1 MYRTN
6 NNDKNLWSFEKW
18 HQRFF
23 ENDERVYIINGVE
36 FNQFGYSSVKTI
48 DPSKDELIQIGSL
61 FDHFICSPNNL
72 YFCEKRQLVYPIGSK
87 FKKYENFEELMKGI
101 PRYKEKYEK
110 LFLYSVLIIA
120 ETNEYKIS
128 FAAFPYPDYDKF
140 DYLRN

>member
-1 MYRTN
+1 MVN
-6 NNDKNLWSFEKW
+6 NNDTTLHTFEKW
-18 HQRFF
+18 YHFFF
-23 ENDERVYIINGVE
+23 ERHENEIVNGIE
-36 FNQFGYSSVKTI
+36 IDRFGGCGVKTI
-48 DPSKDELIQIGSL
+48 DLPKDELIQIGSL